1 MNKGTVSI
9 AFLLV
14 GLLGGLV
21 LVADLWVKNAPEPP
35 AAGVPPA
42 ASAPISSTSTTSPPT
57 LNGVIAAGEYAHSL
71 HDKATGMELSWSIV
85 GKKIYFGL
93 QSPGK
98 GWLALGLAGEGP
110 AMKGAEIMM
119 GFVKNGQAYMQ
130 DEFGNT
136 PYTHEPVTE
145 AGGTADLIK
154 FAGSEDAQ
162 GTTLE
167 FARPL
172 NPGGIDQKVI
182 VPGVMTIM
190 LAYADKD
197 DWTTYHRQRSE
208 IKLDL
213 FAPGKG

>member
-21 LVADLWVKNAPEPP
+21 LVADLWVRNAPEPP
-35 AAGVPPA
+35 AAAG
-42 ASAPISSTSTTSPPT
+42 APISSTSTTSPLPT
-57 LNGVIAAGEYAHSL
+57 LNGVIATGEYAHSF
-71 HDKATGMELSWSIV
+71 HDKATGMDLSWSIV

-93 QSPGK
+93 HSPGK
-98 GWLALGLAGEGP
+98 GWLALGLAPEGP

-119 GFVKNGQAYMQ
+119 GFVKKGQAYMQ

-136 PYTHEPVTE
+136 PYTHEPVTK
-145 AGGTADLIK
+145 AGETADLIK

-172 NPGGIDQKVI
+172 NPGG
-182 VPGVMTIM
+182 
-190 LAYADKD
+190 
-197 DWTTYHRQRSE
+197 RSE
-208 IKLDL
+208 ERRV
-213 FAPGKG
+213 GKECRSRWSPYH

>member
-35 AAGVPPA
+35 AAG
-42 ASAPISSTSTTSPPT
+42 APISSTSTTSLLPT

-71 HDKATGMELSWSIV
+71 HDKATGMDLSWSIV

-93 QSPGK
+93 HSPGK
-98 GWLALGLAGEGP
+98 GWLALGLAPEGP

-119 GFVKNGQAYMQ
+119 GFVKKGQAYMQ

-136 PYTHEPVTE
+136 PYTHEPVTK
-145 AGGTADLIK
+145 AGETADLIK
-154 FAGSEDAQ
+154 FAGAEDAQ

-167 FARPL
+167 FARLL
-172 NPGGIDQKVI
+172 NPGGKDQKSI

-208 IKLDL
+208 VKLDL
-213 FAPGKG
+213 FAPGK